1 MKGYFKFILIGLLF
15 FGMFTGIAEAQTEP
29 SINNSSISVDSVTL
43 DSATITFEVN
53 QSDANTYIKYGEN
66 GTSLNSQSD
75 PVSDAPYEIT
85 LSGLSASTKYD
96 FEIYAENSTDPAK
109 NTTSEINH
117 FTTTTPTSPSINN
130 SSISVNNLTGKKV
143 RITFEVNQSD
153 ANTYIKYGTNKSSL
167 DSQSD
172 ADNDDPY
179 EIILSEL
186 SGGTKYYFKIYAENK
201 VFSNYNSTS
210 EKNDFTTLSIKG
222 NRIWEEGMSDYYEW
236 TAESYS
242 GFYYDLDSG
251 ISSETMSI
259 SDINS
264 NIGEGELEYTTSPIE
279 TDFEHS
285 GFGSYEVI
293 GFMAERYFAGYIG
306 ENTSFVNEDISM
318 MGDGQLSKVLMDSD
332 ERKSV
337 FSGSAL
343 TLEEGYRLNIVEVDL
358 QGDSVL
364 VRLTKNGEEIE
375 TTVVSADDY
384 YVYKKDLGSTDDVP
398 IIAVNFANVFRGTET
413 NAVFVEGIFQITD
426 EYTEISEGDDYGKME
441 IESVGLNEIQMDNE
455 DSISLEEGDT
465 IDIMGNL
472 KIVVADD
479 ADTLRFAPFV
489 DRTEPGTYEVRGTVF
504 EKNGMT
510 VDKWTPLNFEGFYY
524 DIDEGL
530 QTESFEVTDRSNSNI
545 QENGLEY
552 ISDAVK
558 VEFEYDDWG
567 KYKVVGFMAEK
578 YFAGY
583 HESNDE
589 NNTEFTND
597 DISPLSDGQLSKVL
611 IDSEEQKS
619 IYTGSSLI
627 LEEGY
632 TLNINEVDVN
642 GDNVFIELRKGGE
655 LMEQDI
661 ISSGEEY
668 VYEKDLGSTD
678 DVPII
683 AVHFSEIFRGQETN
697 AVFVDGIFQIS
708 DEYTEIENGDSYGK
722 MEIDNIDSNRI
733 KMTNDNSIN
742 LGEGDTI
749 NIMGDI
755 KFKVADS
762 DTLRYYPFVEV
773 TTKRGDSLNLD
784 IPDTAIKGEPFTISV
799 TSRGAAIEN
808 AEISYNGENVGETS
822 TDGTLEY
829 TPEDTGTYT
838 ITAEKQGYVSVSGQ
852 VDVEIPEEA
861 KEKMSISVDSEDIF
875 EGDVINITVTRAI
888 GNEPI
893 ENADVF
899 FDQSRIGKTNENGKL
914 SYTTTETGFHK
925 ITVSKQGYKE
935 AEENIEVLELMA
947 DFEFSN
953 LQINPSTVSPDE
965 NVKIS
970 ANATNTGEVSG
981 DYNVELVVNGSVV
994 DSKQINLDVGDNTTV
1009 QFNHS
1014 EEQAGNYSVE
1024 IGELT
1029 GSFKVEESSNIILY
1043 SIGIIGA
1050 IAAGLGYM
1058 FTKGGWTI
1066 EMVRGRITELIGRIR

>member
-1 MKGYFKFILIGLLF
+1 
-15 FGMFTGIAEAQTEP
+15 
-29 SINNSSISVDSVTL
+29 
-43 DSATITFEVN
+43 
-53 QSDANTYIKYGEN
+53 
-66 GTSLNSQSD
+66 
-75 PVSDAPYEIT
+75 
-85 LSGLSASTKYD
+85 
-96 FEIYAENSTDPAK
+96 
-109 NTTSEINH
+109 
-117 FTTTTPTSPSINN
+117 
-130 SSISVNNLTGKKV
+130 
-143 RITFEVNQSD
+143 
-153 ANTYIKYGTNKSSL
+153 
-167 DSQSD
+167 
-172 ADNDDPY
+172 
-179 EIILSEL
+179 
-186 SGGTKYYFKIYAENK
+186 
-201 VFSNYNSTS
+201 
-210 EKNDFTTLSIKG
+210 
-222 NRIWEEGMSDYYEW
+222 
-236 TAESYS
+236 
-242 GFYYDLDSG
+242 
-251 ISSETMSI
+251 
-259 SDINS
+259 
-264 NIGEGELEYTTSPIE
+264 
-279 TDFEHS
+279 
-285 GFGSYEVI
+285 
-293 GFMAERYFAGYIG
+293 
-306 ENTSFVNEDISM
+306 
-318 MGDGQLSKVLMDSD
+318 
-332 ERKSV
+332 
-337 FSGSAL
+337 
-343 TLEEGYRLNIVEVDL
+343 
-358 QGDSVL
+358 
-364 VRLTKNGEEIE
+364 
-375 TTVVSADDY
+375 
-384 YVYKKDLGSTDDVP
+384 
-398 IIAVNFANVFRGTET
+398 
-413 NAVFVEGIFQITD
+413 
-426 EYTEISEGDDYGKME
+426 
-441 IESVGLNEIQMDNE
+441 
-455 DSISLEEGDT
+455 
-465 IDIMGNL
+465 
-472 KIVVADD
+472 
-479 ADTLRFAPFV
+479 TLRFAPFV
-489 DRTEPGTYEVRGTVF
+489 DRTEPGTYEIRGTVF
-504 EKNGMT
+504 EEDGMD
-510 VDKWTPLNFEGFYY
+510 VNKWTPLNFEGFYY

-530 QTESFEVTDRSNSNI
+530 QTESLKVTDDTGDDI
-545 QENGLEY
+545 GLDY
-552 ISDAVK
+552 ISDAVN
-558 VEFEYDDWG
+558 VEFEYEDWG
-567 KYKVVGFMAEK
+567 KYKVIGFMAEK

-597 DISPLSDGQLSKVL
+597 DISPLSDGQLSKAL

-642 GDNVFIELRKGGE
+642 GDNVFIELRNGGE
-655 LMEQDI
+655 LIEQDI

-722 MEIDNIDSNRI
+722 MKINNIGRNSI
-733 KMTNDNSIN
+733 KMTNDGSIT
-742 LGEGDTI
+742 LDKGDTI

-773 TTKRGDSLNLD
+773 TTERGESLNLD
-784 IPDTAIKGEPFTISV
+784 IPDTAIRGETFTITV

-838 ITAEKQGYVSVSGQ
+838 ITAEKPGYVSASGQ

-861 KEKMSISVDSEDIF
+861 KEKMSVSVDSEDIF

-899 FDQSRIGKTNENGKL
+899 FDQSRIGETNENGKL
-914 SYTTTETGFHK
+914 SYTTTEIGFHK
-925 ITVSKQGYKE
+925 ITVSKEGYKE

-947 DFEFSN
+947 DFEFSD
-953 LQINPSTVSPDE
+953 LKINPSTVSPGE
-965 NVKIS
+965 TVKIS

-994 DSKQINLDVGDNTTV
+994 DSKQINLNVGDNTTV

-1014 EEQAGNYSVE
+1014 KEQAGNYSVE

-1029 GSFKVEESSNIILY
+1029 GSFKVEENSNIILY

-1066 EMVRGRITELIGRIR
+1066 EMVRGRITELIGKIR